1 MQRRSQLRRPCVVY
15 TAGGAEAEALQ
26 AAKRKADSSEE
37 EEAAWMVKV
46 PRKARSAYMC
56 SGAQAVQEPSSADAP
71 EAAKRL
77 LSSIAA
83 CATAWAL
90 TLPPDLQTPPA
101 T

>member
-1 MQRRSQLRRPCVVY
+1 M
-15 TAGGAEAEALQ
+15 AGWAEAEALHSDPP

-101 T
+101 S